1 MAQERKQSG
10 WRWAWIGA
18 AIILV
23 LVFMS
28 VRSLTRTR
36 LEVRA
41 AQANHQSINTT
52 ISTNGRV
59 EPVNNFPFPSPI
71 STTVKAVYV
80 QPGDQ
85 VPAGKLIMLLDD
97 VQARARL
104 ATAQAAVKN

>member
-1 MAQERKQSG
+1 MAKERKQLS
-10 WRWAWIGA
+10 WRWAWLGA

-41 AQANHQSINTT
+41 AQVTHQQLSST

-59 EPVNNFPFPSPI
+59 EPVDNIQIPCPI

-85 VPAGKLIMLLDD
+85 VSAGKLLMVLDD
-97 VQARARL
+97 VQASARL
-104 ATAQAAVKN
+104 ASAQ

>member
-1 MAQERKQSG
+1 MAQERKQLS
-10 WRWAWIGA
+10 WRWTWLGA
-18 AIILV
+18 ALILV

-41 AQANHQSINTT
+41 AEATHQPLRST

-59 EPVNNFPFPSPI
+59 EPVSNYPIPCPI
-71 STTVKAVYV
+71 STTVKALYV

-85 VPAGKLIMLLDD
+85 VPAGKLLMQLDD
-97 VQARARL
+97 VQAR
-104 ATAQAAVKN
+104 